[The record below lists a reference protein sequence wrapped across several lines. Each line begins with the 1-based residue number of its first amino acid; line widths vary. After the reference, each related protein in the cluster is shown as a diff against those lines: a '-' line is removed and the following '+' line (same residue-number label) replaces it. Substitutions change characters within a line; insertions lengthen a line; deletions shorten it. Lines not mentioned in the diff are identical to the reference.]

1 MTTASPSVTVNLT
14 PALLA
19 LFPEAS
25 SQVELA
31 ASSVRAVIDE
41 LDNRWPGMGDRLRD
55 STPAIRKHINVF
67 VNGERASLETQLEPE
82 ADIFVLTAISG
93 G

>member
-1 MTTASPSVTVNLT
+1 MTTASPNVTVNLT

-19 LFPEAS
+19 LFPEAPS
-25 SQVELA
+25 RVELA
-31 ASSVRAVIDE
+31 GSSVRAVIDE

-67 VNGERASLETQLEPE
+67 VNGERASLDTQLKPD
-82 ADIFVLTAISG
+82 ADIFILTAISG

>member
-19 LFPEAS
+19 LFPEAP

-31 ASSVRAVIDE
+31 GSSVRAVIDE

-67 VNGERASLETQLEPE
+67 VNGERASLDTQLEPK
-82 ADIFVLTAISG
+82 ADIFILTAISG

>member
-1 MTTASPSVTVNLT
+1 MTTAPPSVTVTLT

-19 LFPEAS
+19 LFPEAP
-25 SQVELA
+25 SQVKLA
-31 ASSVRAVIDE
+31 GSSVRAIIEE
-41 LDNRWPGMGDRLRD
+41 LDKRWPGMGDRLRD

-67 VNGERASLETQLEPE
+67 VNGERANLETQLEPE

>member
-1 MTTASPSVTVNLT
+1 MTTASPGVTVTLT

-19 LFPEAS
+19 LFPEAP
-25 SQVELA
+25 SQLEVA
-31 ASSVRAVIDE
+31 GTSVRAVIDE

-67 VNGERASLETQLEPE
+67 VNGERASLETKLEPGAE
-82 ADIFVLTAISG
+82 IFVLTAISG

>member
-1 MTTASPSVTVNLT
+1 MTAGSQSVIVNLT

-19 LFPEAS
+19 LFPDAP

-31 ASSVRAVIDE
+31 GSSVRAVIDE

-67 VNGERASLETQLEPE
+67 VNGERAGLETELQPG
-82 ADIFVLTAISG
+82 ADIYILTAISG